1 LDFFVGARGCNY
13 FEAVALRE
21 LDDHPVFP

>member
-1 LDFFVGARGCNY
+1 LDFFVGARGCNH